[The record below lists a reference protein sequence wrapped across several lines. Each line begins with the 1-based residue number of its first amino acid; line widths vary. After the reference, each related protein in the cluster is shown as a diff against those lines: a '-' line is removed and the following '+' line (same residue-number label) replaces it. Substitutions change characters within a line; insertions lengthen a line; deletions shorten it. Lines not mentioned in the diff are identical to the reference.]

1 MFSVVHVRTLAIAS
15 LFLIATGCGGVSQ
28 LTRERVVRSATAVRQ
43 AEQAI
48 GRSEEGAVELQ
59 AARDHLDRAQRA
71 LQRED
76 SKTAGRQAQKAEL
89 AAELA
94 VARFQTASA
103 QRAADEL
110 AKSIA
115 TLREEARRGAVK
127 ESGVEQ

>member
-1 MFSVVHVRTLAIAS
+1 MFSVVHARTLAIGS
-15 LFLIATGCGGVSQ
+15 LLLIATGCGGVSE

-48 GRSEEGAVELQ
+48 SRSEEGAVELQ

-71 LQRED
+71 LQREE
-76 SKTAGRQAQKAEL
+76 SKTADRQAQKAEL
-89 AAELA
+89 VAELA

-115 TLREEARRGAVK
+115 TLREETRRGAVK